1 MDGQEMRWE
10 IAKIY
15 DDVFRPV
22 SLPYRDKKEMTQEEL
37 KLWQIYLKEE
47 HEKIRKGHVRI

>member
-1 MDGQEMRWE
+1 MDEQEMRWE
-10 IAKIY
+10 IAKLY

-22 SLPYRDKKEMTQEEL
+22 SLSYRDEKETTQEEL